1 MNIAEEFQPQ
11 IAKLYKLNIESL
23 LPIPISAASI
33 TEGEIKKLI
42 GVSSA
47 LSLSKEPSDLILSY
61 EIMSRLIES
70 TEESAIDITSAADII
85 LSRLGNFPG
94 RTLLRSR
101 YTQDERPSIPI
112 SLALERVAREAE
124 NSTNE
129 GILLTDFQYK
139 LLEALQKQSSLS
151 VSAPTSAGKSFIL
164 NIDLVRRLKSCTEKV
179 IVYIV
184 PTRALISEV
193 SNRIRQTLQREN
205 INDTTVRTA
214 PFPLETESKF
224 KSIVYILTPER
235 LLTLLKP
242 KNNTQQ
248 ISTLIVD
255 EAHEIQKGNRGIV
268 LHNAVE
274 IALSKH
280 PKTSLMFASPLI
292 KNPGYLLN
300 LFKRSDNGQF
310 FTETVSPVSQNILL
324 ISEVN
329 KKPNM
334 VNVSL
339 LTNKFDITIGERHV
353 NFRFRD
359 SIFKQRANLAY
370 AITKNDDST
379 IIFANDPSDAEK
391 IASELSS
398 LNKNFEPSNN
408 IKEFVSF
415 IKSEIHEEHGLV
427 KSLQS
432 GVAFHYGDIP
442 SIVRAGIEDLFRSGE
457 IKYIC
462 CTSTLLQGVNLPAKH
477 IVIDN
482 PYSGKNPM
490 LRSDFLNLAGRA
502 GRLLQEF
509 HGNIW
514 CIRPG
519 NWVDESYKGD
529 TLQEIKSSMDKIMG
543 DGGKIIQELINES
556 LTDEKDKEIA
566 EAGFS
571 KLFHESMTSTD
582 TELTAKYS
590 TSDTAE
596 IFNDNLIHIRSL
608 EVTLP
613 YDILEAHRSLRPDHL
628 QHIYNHMIGVLSID
642 HLSLLHPFEVGGK
655 ERMSNTVDLVCE
667 YFSWDAPVNSIKYRN
682 LICNLAHDWVTG
694 KSIGSILK
702 DRVNYVRRDDDNKL
716 SASSI
721 IRQVLKVIESAIR
734 FRLVKYL
741 SAYEDLLELALLER
755 GFSKEDAQQAPYHT
769 FLEFGSC
776 NKVELGL
783 MSVGFSR
790 FTALRL
796 KKIIGNTDAVDV
808 EDYLEALSKI
818 NINSI
823 DLPKLC
829 LNELKSILGR

>member
-1 MNIAEEFQPQ
+1 MNIAEQFQPQ
-11 IAKLYKLNIESL
+11 IEKLYKLNIESL
-23 LPIPISAASI
+23 LPVPDSPASI
-33 TEGEIKKLI
+33 TEHEIKKLI

-47 LSLSKEPSDLILSY
+47 LSLSEDPKDLILAY
-61 EIMSRLIES
+61 EIVSRLLES
-70 TEESAIDITSAADII
+70 SKESASDITPAADII

-94 RTLLRSR
+94 RTLLRNR
-101 YTQDERPSIPI
+101 YSDDEQPSIPI
-112 SLALERVAREAE
+112 SLAMERVAREAE
-124 NSTNE
+124 NSTSD

-139 LLEALQKQSSLS
+139 LLAALQKQSSLS

-164 NIDLVRRLKSCTEKV
+164 NIELARRLKSCAEKAV
-179 IVYIV
+179 VYIV

-193 SNRIRQTLQREN
+193 SSRIRQTIQREN
-205 INDTTVRTA
+205 IDDTTVRTA

-224 KSIVYILTPER
+224 KSIVYVLTPER

-242 KNNTQQ
+242 KNNTQK

-300 LFKRSDNGQF
+300 LFNRNDNGQF
-310 FTETVSPVSQNILL
+310 FTETISPVSQNILL
-324 ISEVN
+324 VSEVN
-329 KKPNM
+329 RKPNM

-339 LTNKFDITIGERHV
+339 LTDKFEIAIGER
-353 NFRFRD
+353 NLSFRFRD

-391 IASELSS
+391 IALELSK
-398 LNKNFEPSNN
+398 LNNSFEPSNN
-408 IKEFVSF
+408 IKEFISF
-415 IKSEIHEEHGLV
+415 IKGEIHEEHGLIN
-427 KSLQS
+427 SLKN

-477 IVIDN
+477 IVIEN
-482 PYSGKNPM
+482 PYSGTKPM

-514 CIRPG
+514 CIRPKS
-519 NWVDESYKGD
+519 WADESYQGD
-529 TLQEIKSSMDKIMG
+529 TLQEIKSSMAKIMD
-543 DGGKIIQELINES
+543 DGGTIIQELINRS
-556 LTDEKDKEIA
+556 LTDEKDKEVA

-571 KLFHESMTSTD
+571 KLFHESMASND
-582 TELTAKYS
+582 EQLIDKYS
-590 TSDTAE
+590 TSDTADTFSE
-596 IFNDNLIHIRSL
+596 NLIHIRSL
-608 EVTLP
+608 EITLP
-613 YDILEAHRSLRPDHL
+613 YETLEAHRSLRPDHL
-628 QHIYNHMIGVLSID
+628 QNLYNHIAGVLSID
-642 HLSLLHPFEVGGK
+642 HLSLLHPFEAGGK
-655 ERMSNTVDLVCE
+655 ERMSNAIDLVCRH
-667 YFSWDAPVNSIKYRN
+667 FSWDAPIDSIKYRN

-694 KSIGSILK
+694 KSIGSILR
-702 DRVNYVRRDDDNKL
+702 DRVNFVRRDDDNKK
-716 SASSI
+716 SASTI
-721 IRQVLKVIESAIR
+721 IRETLKVIESAIR

-741 SAYEDLLELALLER
+741 SAYEDILELALLER
-755 GFSKEDAQQAPYHT
+755 GFSKDDAQQAPYHT

-776 NKVELGL
+776 NRVELGL
-783 MSVGFSR
+783 MSLGFSR

-808 EDYLEALSKI
+808 EDYLEILSTI
-818 NINSI
+818 NINSM
-823 DLPKLC
+823 DLPKPC
-829 LNELKSILGR
+829 LNEFRSIIGK

>member
-1 MNIAEEFQPQ
+1 MNIAEQFQPQ
-11 IAKLYKLNIESL
+11 IEKLYKLNIESL
-23 LPIPISAASI
+23 LPIPDSPATI
-33 TEGEIKKLI
+33 TEHEIKKLI

-47 LSLSKEPSDLILSY
+47 LSLSEDPRDLILAY
-61 EIMSRLIES
+61 EIMSRLLES
-70 TEESAIDITSAADII
+70 SKESALDIAPSADII

-94 RTLLRSR
+94 RTLLRNR
-101 YTQDERPSIPI
+101 YADNEQPSIPI

-124 NSTNE
+124 NSTSD

-164 NIDLVRRLKSCTEKV
+164 NIELARRLKSCTEKAV
-179 IVYIV
+179 VYIV

-193 SNRIRQTLQREN
+193 SNRIRQTIQREN
-205 INDTTVRTA
+205 IGNTTVRTA

-224 KSIVYILTPER
+224 LSIVYVLTPER

-242 KNNTQQ
+242 KNNTQR
-248 ISTLIVD
+248 ITTLIVD

-268 LHNAVE
+268 LHNAIE

-300 LFKRSDNGQF
+300 LFNRNDNGQF
-310 FTETVSPVSQNILL
+310 FTETISPVSQNILL
-324 ISEVN
+324 VSEVN
-329 KKPNM
+329 RKPNM

-339 LTNKFDITIGERHV
+339 LTDKYEITIGER
-353 NFRFRD
+353 NFSFRFRD

-391 IASELSS
+391 IALELSR
-398 LNKNFEPSNN
+398 LNNRFEPSNN
-408 IKEFVSF
+408 IKEFISF
-415 IKSEIHEEHGLV
+415 IKGEIHEEHGLIN
-427 KSLQS
+427 SLQH

-442 SIVRAGIEDLFRSGE
+442 SIVRTGIEDLFRSGE

-477 IVIDN
+477 IVIEN

-514 CIRPG
+514 CIRPKS
-519 NWVDESYKGD
+519 WVDESYQGES
-529 TLQEIKSSMDKIMG
+529 LQEIKSSMAKIMD
-543 DGGKIIQELINES
+543 DGGTILQELIKRS
-556 LTDEKDKEIA
+556 LTDDKDKEVA

-571 KLFHESMTSTD
+571 KLFHESMTSND
-582 TELTAKYS
+582 EELTNKYS
-590 TSDTAE
+590 TSDTADTFSE
-596 IFNDNLIHIRSL
+596 NLAHIRSL
-608 EVTLP
+608 EITLP
-613 YDILEAHRSLRPDHL
+613 YEILESHRSLRPDHL
-628 QHIYNHMIGVLSID
+628 QGLYNHIAGVLSID
-642 HLSLLHPFEVGGK
+642 HLSLLHPFEAGGK
-655 ERMSNTVDLVCE
+655 ERMSNAIDLVCHH
-667 YFSWDAPVNSIKYRN
+667 FSWDAPINSIKYKN
-682 LICNLAHDWVTG
+682 LICSLAHDWVTG
-694 KSIGSILK
+694 KSIGSILR
-702 DRVNYVRRDDDNKL
+702 DRVNFVRRDDDNKL

-721 IRQVLKVIESAIR
+721 IRQTLKVIESAIR

-741 SAYEDLLELALLER
+741 SAYEDILELALLER
-755 GFSKEDAQQAPYHT
+755 GFAKDDAQQAPYHT

-808 EDYLEALSKI
+808 EDYLEILSKI

-829 LNELKSILGR
+829 LNEFKSIIGK